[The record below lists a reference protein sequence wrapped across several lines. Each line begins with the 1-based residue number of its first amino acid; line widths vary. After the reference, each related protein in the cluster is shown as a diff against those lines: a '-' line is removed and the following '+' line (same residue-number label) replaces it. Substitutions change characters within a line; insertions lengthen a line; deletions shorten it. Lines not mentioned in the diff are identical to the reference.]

1 MRGRFQELP
10 IIKSATLLTAYPI
23 SLTGHKSVMPIK
35 ILNLLLELKV
45 GLNSVV
51 VVEKE
56 DIFMRI
62 PLLRRPV
69 RHGASHHIEIQ
80 NKYTAHNK

>member
-1 MRGRFQELP
+1 
-10 IIKSATLLTAYPI
+10 
-23 SLTGHKSVMPIK
+23 MPIK

-69 RHGASHHIEIQ
+69 RHGALKYKTNILHITS
-80 NKYTAHNK
+80 K